1 VTRLVYADWLE
12 EQDDPLAE
20 FVRLEV
26 RLATEEV
33 SDDQRR
39 AMMNRLAEL
48 GRSAEPRWLCAVNR
62 SPFVRCRVLKTTGGD
77 PRNGKLELANYA
89 TRALLVSYS
98 GHVLEHLRLTVTDPL
113 GSVSDEWFEEYPTLA
128 GGVRTHRL
136 EAANKLTLT
145 VNLLNTIPVTEIT
158 VGAYTVEAR
167 YEYDGVVSRADPVLV
182 ALSDEDRRKW
192 RLGRFARA

>member
-1 VTRLVYADWLE
+1 MHEDFLTALGEKPNDNVTRLVYADWLD

-62 SPFVRCRVLKTTGGD
+62 APFVRCVVRKATGGD
-77 PRNGKLELANYA
+77 PRHGKLELANYA
-89 TRALLVSYS
+89 TRALLVSFS
-98 GHVLEHLRLTVTDPL
+98 G
-113 GSVSDEWFEEYPTLA
+113 
-128 GGVRTHRL
+128 
-136 EAANKLTLT
+136 
-145 VNLLNTIPVTEIT
+145 
-158 VGAYTVEAR
+158 
-167 YEYDGVVSRADPVLV
+167 
-182 ALSDEDRRKW
+182 
-192 RLGRFARA
+192 